1 MEINFSVDIR
11 PMGKE
16 RPRLTRSGHAYTPQ
30 RTRDYENYI
39 KTQFKKVFP
48 DFKPIDSAVL
58 VELNFYYVRSKSNKD
73 PHHTIKPDIDNLI
86 KAICDSL
93 NGLAYVDD
101 RLITGIIAHKEYS
114 TVDCVH
120 IKISSL

>member
-16 RPRLTRSGHAYTPQ
+16 RPRMTRSGHAYTPQ
-30 RTRDYENYI
+30 RTKDYENHI
-39 KTQFKKVFP
+39 KKQFKKVFP

-58 VELNFYYVRSKSNKD
+58 VELNFCYIRSKSNKNQF
-73 PHHTIKPDIDNLI
+73 HLIKPDIDNLI
-86 KAICDSL
+86 KSICDSL

-120 IKISSL
+120 IKISKL